1 MINRIIFLA
10 IIVLTHDRTSFGQEA
25 NQTKTTG
32 LFSQVIHLPVRIIH
46 LLQLRNLQI
55 NEIAFPE
62 DLNLLISAGA
72 EPFIILGEPA
82 AEGELPYQAYLISSK
97 NNSNRGAL
105 CGGSL
110 IKPHWVLTAAHCVV
124 DTDQT
129 MVQMGSNDKKKMTYK
144 EVSYMRIVHLL
155 YNPITLYNDVALVR
169 LPVDAEGP
177 NIGLIALPAKNIG
190 SLVDES
196 VLASGFGLTM
206 NTGNVPE
213 TLNKVELVVASNK
226 ECRARYGSLLIL
238 RSTLC
243 ATFSTMKGQS
253 TCSGDSGGP
262 LVYRANDTSRY
273 LVGVT
278 SFVSGKGCDSG
289 ELAGFARVSSFVD
302 WIETNTKKYD

>member
-1 MINRIIFLA
+1 M
-10 IIVLTHDRTSFGQEA
+10 THERF
-25 NQTKTTG
+25 
-32 LFSQVIHLPVRIIH
+32 
-46 LLQLRNLQI
+46 QLI
-55 NEIAFPE
+55 DIAFPE
-62 DLNLLISAGA
+62 DRNKVLASGV

-82 AEGELPYQAYLISSK
+82 ADGELPYQAYLISSK

-144 EVSYMRIVHLL
+144 EVSYTRIVHIL
-155 YNPITLYNDVALVR
+155 YNPILLYNDVALVR

-177 NIGLIALPAKNIG
+177 NIDVIPLPPKDIGALT
-190 SLVDES
+190 EET

-213 TLNKVELVVASNK
+213 TLNKVELIVASNK
-226 ECRARYGSLLIL
+226 ECRARYGALLIL
-238 RSTLC
+238 KSTLC
-243 ATFSTMKGQS
+243 ARFSTKKGQS

-262 LVYRANDTSRY
+262 LVFRNNETHKY